1 MTFRLAAAAILA
13 LEAVGIAVLLLGEVG
28 AIIAGDVASLSSA
41 LALAVLILVGVAAVA
56 GFAVAT
62 ARDRSWGRSGGIVVQ
77 ALILAVAG
85 GALFGEGANPGI
97 AALLAIPAIVAAV
110 LLFLAAREAGRARR
124 DES

>member
-1 MTFRLAAAAILA
+1 MTFRFAAAALLA
-13 LEAVGIAVLLLGEVG
+13 LEAIGIAVLLLAEVG

-62 ARDRSWGRSGGIVVQ
+62 ARGRSWGRSGGIVVQ

-85 GALFGEGANPGI
+85 GALFGEGANAVVAG
-97 AALLAIPAIVAAV
+97 ALALPAVVTGV
-110 LLFLAAREAGRARR
+110 LLFFAAREAGRSRGDA
-124 DES
+124 S